1 MEYIHIDGDD
11 DKNSLRNFMIEK
23 GYTVRAE
30 ITDGNGRAND
40 YIFVKRGF
48 NEDVKLPDIHTK
60 HGEVPE
66 VT

>member
-60 HGEVPE
+60 NGEVPE